1 MIYFAV
7 PESTVRGLRTQY
19 LSKKNHRKNFDEI
32 PELNYGRR
40 GRPMRLGKY
49 DSVVQ
54 KCILE
59 LVASG
64 EKPTSFMAVGMISH
78 KKSQITFFG
87 HKHKI
92 KILIKKFDIFHKK
105 FQQTS
110 IWFIF
115 GIKLRI
121 MNQNC
126 IKND

>member
-64 EKPTSFMAVGMISH
+64 EKPTSFMAVATAKQVLMENDPDLLQENGGNVQLNTTWA
-78 KKSQITFFG
+78 KSF
-87 HKHKI
+87 
-92 KILIKKFDIFHKK
+92 
-105 FQQTS
+105 
-110 IWFIF
+110 
-115 GIKLRI
+115 LRR
-121 MNQNC
+121 MNLGR
-126 IKND
+126 